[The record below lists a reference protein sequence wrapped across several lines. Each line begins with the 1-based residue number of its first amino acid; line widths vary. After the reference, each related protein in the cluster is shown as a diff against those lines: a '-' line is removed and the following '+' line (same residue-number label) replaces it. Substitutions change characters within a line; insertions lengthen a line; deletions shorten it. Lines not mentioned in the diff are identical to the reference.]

1 MRDYP
6 KTAVLRDG
14 RTVVLRP
21 LAHDDF
27 DKLYAFFQALP
38 EEGRLFLPHDV
49 GNQALVRQWTDEIDF
64 EHVIPLI
71 AEDGDRIVADGTL
84 HIETHNWMRHMGL
97 VRLVIAETHRNVG
110 LGTLI
115 TRELIAIAE
124 ERSLEKLQVHL
135 IDDDH
140 AQVKLFQLFGFKKVA
155 VLEGV
160 VKDQKGSSRDLA
172 IMINDVASLGR
183 VVEDWIQDSMIPAFR
198 IPGAGA

>member
-6 KTAVLRDG
+6 KTATLRDD

-21 LAHDDF
+21 LAHGDS

-38 EEGRLFLPHDV
+38 EEGRLFLRHDV
-49 GNQALVRQWTDEIDF
+49 EDPALIRHWTDGIDF

-84 HIETHNWMRHMGL
+84 HIETHSWMRHVGL
-97 VRLVIAETHRNVG
+97 IRLVIAETHRSVG

-124 ERSLEKLQVHL
+124 ERGLEKLQVHV
-135 IDDDH
+135 IEDDRG
-140 AQVKLFQLFGFKKVA
+140 QVKLFQLLGFETAA
-155 VLEGV
+155 VLKDL
-160 VKDQKGSSRDLA
+160 VKDRKGNSRNLA
-172 IMINDVASLGR
+172 IMINDVTNLGR
-183 VVEDWIQDSMIPAFR
+183 IVEDWINDSMIPAFR
-198 IPGAGA
+198 VPGAGA

>member
-6 KTAVLRDG
+6 KTVVLRDG

-21 LAHDDF
+21 LAHGDF
-27 DKLYAFFQALP
+27 DQLYAFFQTLP
-38 EEGRLFLPHDV
+38 EEGRLFLRHNV
-49 GNQALVRQWTDEIDF
+49 GDAALIRHWTDQIDF

-71 AEDGDRIVADGTL
+71 AEDGGRIVADGTL
-84 HIETHNWMRHMGL
+84 HIETHSWMRHMGL

-124 ERSLEKLQVHL
+124 ERGLEKLQVHL

-155 VLEGV
+155 VLEDA
-160 VKDQKGSSRDLA
+160 VKDQMGKSRNLA
-172 IMINDVASLGR
+172 IMINDVTNLGR
-183 VVEDWIQDSMIPAFR
+183 IVEDWIQDSTIPAFR
-198 IPGAGA
+198 VPGAGA